1 MGFLCVGHVTSLSV
15 RKQRAGHARNH
26 VARSSQV
33 RSLQNEFNYLH
44 IWVSHEHFVCAF
56 FT

>member
-56 FT
+56 ST